1 VIDIRTRLVAMA
13 GALVVMAV
21 IVDLVRRRRLKEEY
35 SVLWLLTAVVL
46 LVLAGWLEALQ
57 WITVKI
63 GGVAPSSTLFF
74 FGLLFAFMMLLHF
87 SVRVSALERKLTS
100 LVQEIGLMGVQPGK
114 RPPDGDGDGEAA
126 DAGAEADAEADAA
139 AREAARSLPPVRGGS
154 PRLAVIVP
162 CFNDGALAEEAV
174 ASIDEDEPVE
184 LVVVDDGS
192 TDPDTL
198 ERLSAM
204 EARGVQVVRRDN
216 GGLGAARTT
225 GLRATTAEY
234 VYPLDSDDLMVPG
247 ALAAMADALER
258 HPEAGF
264 VWGDYELFGDYEG
277 YYSSPDRWL
286 PWTLTYVNPYP
297 VLSMFRRDVIE
308 RMGGWEGWAY
318 EDWDLWLRLIDAGI
332 EGVPAGRAVYRR
344 RLHGSSRLLGDARRR
359 HQELYAELQRRNAR
373 VFGRRG
379 ELRRAERPALWKRA
393 AYPVLFG
400 ARKVVPFRV
409 EAFLQ
414 RTMMRLGTGLPG

>member
-1 VIDIRTRLVAMA
+1 VIDVRTRLVAMA
-13 GALVVMAV
+13 GALVVMLM

-35 SVLWLLTAVVL
+35 SVLWLVTSAVL
-46 LVLAGWLEALQ
+46 LVLAGWTEALQ
-57 WITVKI
+57 WITDTI
-63 GGVAPSSTLFF
+63 GGVAASSTLFF

-87 SVRVSALERKLTS
+87 SVRISALERRLTA
-100 LVQEIGLMGVQPGK
+100 LVQEIGLMGVQAGD
-114 RPPDGDGDGEAA
+114 PPRER
-126 DAGAEADAEADAA
+126 AEESRD
-139 AREAARSLPPVRGGS
+139 LPPVRGGS
-154 PRLAVIVP
+154 PRIAVIVP
-162 CFNDGALAEEAV
+162 CYNDGALAEEAV
-174 ASIDEDEPVE
+174 ASVDEDEPVE

-198 ERLSAM
+198 ERLKAM
-204 EARGVQVVRRDN
+204 EDRGVQVVRREN

-225 GLRATTAEY
+225 GLRTTKAEY

-247 ALAAMADALER
+247 ALAAMADELDA
-258 HPEAGF
+258 HPDAGF
-264 VWGDYELFGDYEG
+264 AWGDYELFGDYDG
-277 YYSSPDRWL
+277 YYSSPERWL

-332 EGVPAGRAVYRR
+332 DGVPVGRAVYRR
-344 RLHGSSRLLGDARRR
+344 RLHGSSRLLGDARRK
-359 HQELYAELQRRNAR
+359 HQELFTELQRRNR
-373 VFGRRG
+373 GVFERRA

-393 AYPVLFG
+393 VYPVLFG
-400 ARKVVPFRV
+400 ARKIVPFRI